1 MIFFLLL
8 PDIELVIIFL
18 VLLVGHPLAKPFFL
32 YLLSLLLPLFSIRVI
47 FLFFNLHIIQCNESH
62 NAIYVRSKSMRCYV
76 GGFKSSITENL
87 LCNYV
92 QRRGVFVSWLNIRRY
107 PDQNRAVIQINVD
120 GERGASLFEE
130 GFWPEGVQCRPWYP
144 RNAYRRK
151 LQTRSYQ
158 AADRETYDNVYVVN
172 DDTSIHSFMRNID

>member
-1 MIFFLLL
+1 MNIALPISFNIGCVCSYSRDVRPKHRFLQSFVNSA
-8 PDIELVIIFL
+8 DNEQERSDGDFIQ
-18 VLLVGHPLAKPFFL
+18 
-32 YLLSLLLPLFSIRVI
+32 RVP
-47 FLFFNLHIIQCNESH
+47 
-62 NAIYVRSKSMRCYV
+62 SKALRCYV

-107 PDQNRAVIQINVD
+107 PDQSRAVIQINID
-120 GERGASLFEE
+120 GERVFRLFEE
-130 GFWPEGVQCRPWYP
+130 GFWPAGVQCRPWYT

-158 AADRETYDNVYVVN
+158 AADTETYDNVYVVN
-172 DDTSIHSFMRNID
+172 DDIHSQFWVQY